1 MSARAAQPR
10 VLWLAGTG
18 GQDTVAPER
27 QDLEEMF
34 QSLADEELL
43 RRCASGELTDFAQS
57 IAVKEVQARGLALLR
72 ETKESTDPGENY
84 LGDWIMIA
92 RYLSFTEVHL
102 LKSRLESVG
111 IPAMV
116 GDAQLIQT
124 DALLTPAMRGANVRV
139 PAACVPEA
147 LEIVAAFKRGDF
159 RLDDNFDPDQQ

>member
-1 MSARAAQPR
+1 MDPHRH
-10 VLWLAGTG
+10 
-18 GQDTVAPER
+18 
-27 QDLEEMF
+27 DLEVLF

-57 IAVKEVQARGLALLR
+57 IALKEVRVRGLTPR
-72 ETKESTDPGENY
+72 EAPQAPPPPAGDY
-84 LGDWIMIA
+84 QGDWVIVA

-102 LKSRLESVG
+102 LKSRLESAG

-116 GDAQLIQT
+116 GDAHLIQT

-139 PAACVPEA
+139 PAAYVREA

-159 RLDDNFDPDQQ
+159 RLADDFDPDQEQH